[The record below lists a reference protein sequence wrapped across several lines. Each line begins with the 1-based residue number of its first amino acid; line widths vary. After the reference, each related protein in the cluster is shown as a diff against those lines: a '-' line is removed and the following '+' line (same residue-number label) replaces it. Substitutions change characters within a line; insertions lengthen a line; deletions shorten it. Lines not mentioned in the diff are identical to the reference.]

1 MEKTKHQPLLSAIIA
16 VVLSDIAILAAIII
30 GIFGFWLLD
39 EGSTFMGIPSPIIL
53 LIAVVFIFALV
64 YYIVRRSK
72 VSARVLTFILLLAAV
87 YIPFYIIIKVA
98 VYGLLNLL
106 EAVLW

>member
-16 VVLSDIAILAAIII
+16 VVLSDIAILVAIII

-39 EGSTFMGIPSPIIL
+39 EGSIFMGVPSSIIL
-53 LIAVVFIFALV
+53 LIAVVFVFALV
-64 YYIVRRSK
+64 DYIVRRNK
-72 VSARVLTFILLLAAV
+72 VSAAILTFILLLAVA
-87 YIPFYIIIKVA
+87 YMTFYIIIRVA
-98 VYGLLNLL
+98 VYGLFNLL